1 MVHFASIELDRVIG
15 FASVD
20 LSPLVCG
27 FPSVCGWYNITDFG
41 GQCHGQLKVSITP
54 LKGVQDLRWQRLSVS
69 EEAAKNSLVR
79 ELRLLEQ
86 IFFYTWWLSQNLK
99 QTRRC
104 LSGRVCSRPFLSA
117 TRLQPHTAAF
127 PLTSAGSLSRRSHHP
142 TTRTGCSLK
151 GFYSHHGCAD
161 HLLEYLQ
168 PVRQWKMFISC
179 VSSFLWSLFLKS
191 SLINVYHLV

>member
-1 MVHFASIELDRVIG
+1 MIG

-86 IFFYTWWLSQNLK
+86 IFLLLMAFSKFETNQKVFVCLAGFVPGLSSQLPDYSHI
-99 QTRRC
+99 QQ
-104 LSGRVCSRPFLSA
+104 L
-117 TRLQPHTAAF
+117 
-127 PLTSAGSLSRRSHHP
+127 SLSHQQVP
-142 TTRTGCSLK
+142 
-151 GFYSHHGCAD
+151 
-161 HLLEYLQ
+161 
-168 PVRQWKMFISC
+168 
-179 VSSFLWSLFLKS
+179 
-191 SLINVYHLV
+191 

>member
-1 MVHFASIELDRVIG
+1 MIG

-69 EEAAKNSLVR
+69 QEAAKNSLVR

-86 IFFYTWWLSQNLK
+86 IFLLLMAFSKFETNQKVFVWQGLFQ
-99 QTRRC
+99 
-104 LSGRVCSRPFLSA
+104 
-117 TRLQPHTAAF
+117 AF
-127 PLTSAGSLSRRSHHP
+127 PLSYQTTATYSSFPSHISRFPEQKISSPDHTDRLFTERFLFTPWLCRSSVRIFAASKAMEDVHQLCFIIFVVLIPEIQSHKCVSLSLD
-142 TTRTGCSLK
+142 TLRTEK
-151 GFYSHHGCAD
+151 H
-161 HLLEYLQ
+161 
-168 PVRQWKMFISC
+168 
-179 VSSFLWSLFLKS
+179 
-191 SLINVYHLV
+191 

>member
-1 MVHFASIELDRVIG
+1 MIG

-86 IFFYTWWLSQNLK
+86 IFLLLMAFSKFETNQKVFVWQGLFQ
-99 QTRRC
+99 
-104 LSGRVCSRPFLSA
+104 
-117 TRLQPHTAAF
+117 AF
-127 PLTSAGSLSRRSHHP
+127 PLSYQTTATYSSFPSHISRFPEQKISSPDHTDRLFSERFLFTP
-142 TTRTGCSLK
+142 WLC
-151 GFYSHHGCAD
+151 D

-179 VSSFLWSLFLKS
+179 VSSFLWSLFLRS
-191 SLINVYHLV
+191 SLINVYVV